1 MEITDQKIIT
11 AIEVLWQ
18 EAEILLEKND
28 LARYAQ
34 KLEEAWDLL
43 PEPKQQYDDSFDL
56 AFTIAETYLELKDFP
71 AMLRWAKTL
80 QLCDPERDDDGD
92 REFLL
97 GMAFFENDA
106 MTEAEQYLTIAI
118 HKSGGRVFEGTDEKY
133 LHVFKGLTTVTGEE
147 LPEEIYQQIESLS
160 EAGNVL
166 AEEENY
172 DAALT
177 KFNEALQLLP
187 DPKHEWEASTWLHAS
202 IGDMQFFK
210 GDYDAAK
217 HSFYD
222 ALNGPDAAAIG
233 FVQLRLGECLFEL
246 QEEERSLEHLLRA
259 YMLEGAAIFTA
270 EDSRYFDFL
279 KSRVEL

>member
-1 MEITDQKIIT
+1 MEIADQKIIT
-11 AIEVLWQ
+11 AIEAIWQ
-18 EAEILLEKND
+18 EAEMLFEKND

-43 PEPKQQYDDSFDL
+43 PEPKHSYDDSFDL

-80 QLCDPERDDDGD
+80 QSCDPERDDDGD

-97 GMAFFENDA
+97 GRAFFENNA
-106 MTEAEQYLTIAI
+106 MNEAEQYLTIAM
-118 HKSGGRVFEGTDEKY
+118 HKSGGRVFEGADEKY
-133 LHVFKGLTTVTGEE
+133 LHVFKGLASVVEEE
-147 LPEEIYQQIESLS
+147 LPGEIYQQIETLS

-172 DAALT
+172 DAALA
-177 KFNEALQLLP
+177 KFSEALQLLP
-187 DPKHEWEASTWLHAS
+187 DPKHEWEASTWLYAS

-210 GDYDAAK
+210 ADYTAAMN
-217 HSFYD
+217 SFYD

-246 QEEERSLEHLLRA
+246 KQEDKSLEHLLRA
-259 YMLEGAAIFTA
+259 YMLEGAEIFAA

>member
-1 MEITDQKIIT
+1 MEITDPKIIT
-11 AIEVLWQ
+11 AIEAVWQ
-18 EAEILLEKND
+18 EAEMLFEKND

-43 PEPKQQYDDSFDL
+43 PVPKQQYDDSFDL

-71 AMLRWAKTL
+71 AMLRWAKML
-80 QLCDPERDDDGD
+80 QQCDPERDDDGD

-97 GMAFFENDA
+97 GMAFFENNV
-106 MTEAEQYLTIAI
+106 MTEAEQYLTIAM
-118 HKSGGRVFEGTDEKY
+118 HKSGGRVFEGADEKY
-133 LHVFKGLTTVTGEE
+133 LHVFKGLTAVTAEE

-172 DAALT
+172 DAALA
-177 KFNEALQLLP
+177 KFSEALQLLP

-210 GDYDAAK
+210 GDYIAAK

-222 ALNGPDAAAIG
+222 ALNGPDAAGIG

-246 QEEERSLEHLLRA
+246 NEEERSLEHLLRA
-259 YMLEGAAIFTA
+259 YMLEGAEIFSA